1 MNLLTYL
8 DGKIDQSGKTL
19 LYEAF
24 VGVGDSLWRTTLF
37 REIKRRNP
45 NLKLVVSSM
54 GNYWKLIFQDNPYI
68 DELRDKIGDKVDLTG
83 VDYHI
88 SDQKCPHVISSYS
101 REMDALDTLEVFSG
115 FSIRDKSYVYSVTKE
130 ESDWADNFLSKFKRP
145 IVGIQLKSSTWVRT
159 PVPEEMLRLIKM
171 LRFNNIQVI
180 VMDNGGFGFI
190 NEGITNM
197 AQNYNIREIAAVIQK
212 TDLMICPDSGL
223 LHFAGHFKIP
233 TIGIFGGSDPSC
245 RLKYLSTV
253 VPICTGNKYCDQW
266 PCWSHSY
273 MCNRG
278 MPAPCIA
285 AIKAENI
292 LEIIK
297 EIL

>member
-1 MNLLTYL
+1 MNTLSFL
-8 DGKIDQSGKTL
+8 DEKIDYSGKTL
-19 LYEAF
+19 LLDHYC
-24 VGVGDSLWRTTLF
+24 GVGDFLWRTCLH
-37 REIKRRNP
+37 REIKRRFP

-54 GNYWKLIFQDNPYI
+54 GNYWKLMLQNNPHI
-68 DELRDKIGDKVDLTG
+68 DELRDKIGSNIDLTG
-83 VDYHI
+83 IDFHI
-88 SDQKCPHVISSYS
+88 SDQKCPHVISSYA
-101 REMDALDTLEVFSG
+101 RELDALDALEIWSG
-115 FSIRDKSYVYSVTKE
+115 LKIRDKSYVYSVTKE
-130 ESDWADNFLSKFKRP
+130 ESDWADTFLNKFKRP

-180 VMDNGGFGFI
+180 VMDNGGFGFVD
-190 NEGITNM
+190 EGITNM

-253 VPICTGNKYCDQW
+253 IPILSNPKLNCQF
-266 PCWSHSY
+266 CWQHSY
-273 MCNRG
+273 ACQFG
-278 MPAPCIA
+278 IPAPCLVN
-285 AIKAENI
+285 IKAENI
-292 LEIIK
+292 FDIVK
-297 EIL
+297 ELI